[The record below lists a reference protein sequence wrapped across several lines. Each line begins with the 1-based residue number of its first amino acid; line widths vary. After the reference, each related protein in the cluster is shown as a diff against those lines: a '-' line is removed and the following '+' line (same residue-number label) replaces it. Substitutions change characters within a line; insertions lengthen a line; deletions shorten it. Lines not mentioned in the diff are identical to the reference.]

1 MKKLCTASIAAL
13 LIATGGT
20 AFAQADAPAS
30 AEMQLS
36 QAECQTIWNRADA
49 AGSGSLSAADADRY
63 VSNFAAADAD
73 GDGSLSSTEFMAACD
88 QGLVHDSSATGAG
101 EGVQGSDTLPAPEG
115 SPSQY

>member
-20 AFAQADAPAS
+20 AFAQAE
-30 AEMQLS
+30 AEMKLS

-49 AGSGSLSAADADRY
+49 AGSGKLSASDADRY
-63 VSNFAAADAD
+63 VSNFAAADTD
-73 GDGSLSSTEFMAACD
+73 SDGSLTSTEFMAACD

-101 EGVQGSDTLPAPEG
+101 EGVEGRDTAPG
-115 SPSQY
+115 NPPSQY